1 MLLERCFAE
10 RADGFFIDV
19 GAWHPVLDSVTYHF
33 SQKGWSGI
41 NVEPSPQYYELLERA
56 RPRDINLQLVVGESE
71 GTVRFTVVAGSQLST
86 AKPMDE
92 GFRRDLAQD
101 GFLSSEIDLPM
112 RTLAAVCA
120 EHVPA
125 DVEIDFLKIDVE
137 GFEERVIRGADW
149 QSYRPRILIMEALQQ
164 VGVDV
169 NTDAPITEDSSSQW
183 EPFILDQGYIA
194 AGTTGVNRFYVRTE
208 DEQLANVLSTPANVL
223 DGFVSYDLILAR
235 EEAAA
240 LRADVEQINAE
251 HEALEKSIGTLEE
264 QVTQI
269 LSSTSWRATAPLRA
283 LSRLVRRQW
292 C

>member
-1 MLLERCFAE
+1 
-10 RADGFFIDV
+10 
-19 GAWHPVLDSVTYHF
+19 
-33 SQKGWSGI
+33 
-41 NVEPSPQYYELLERA
+41 
-56 RPRDINLQLVVGESE
+56 
-71 GTVRFTVVAGSQLST
+71 
-86 AKPMDE
+86 
-92 GFRRDLAQD
+92 
-101 GFLSSEIDLPM
+101 M

-208 DEQLANVLSTPANVL
+208 DEQLASVLFTPANVL

-251 HEALEKSIGTLEE
+251 HEAWRRALGRWRNRSRKYSRRQAGEPRRRCVHLVDWYVASGAESSK
-264 QVTQI
+264 
-269 LSSTSWRATAPLRA
+269 LSSTQSRQPLEVLGTRPHPEPSVVA
-283 LSRLVRRQW
+283 GREPPAGL
-292 C
+292 